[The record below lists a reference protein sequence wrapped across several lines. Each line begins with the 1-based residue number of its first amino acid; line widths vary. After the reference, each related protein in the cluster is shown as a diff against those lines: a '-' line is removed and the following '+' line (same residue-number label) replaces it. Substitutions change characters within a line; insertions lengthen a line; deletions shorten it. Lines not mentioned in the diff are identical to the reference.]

1 MQKGEVGKWIRVK
14 TIFNAMGLNSGGVG
28 SSAEV
33 DLIAYFRSTVHCA
46 RLVISQYDGAFPPI
60 VPEGGIMPLDHSA
73 KPQGV
78 LSHET

>member
-14 TIFNAMGLNSGGVG
+14 TIFSAMGLNSGGVG

-46 RLVISQYDGAFPPI
+46 RLVISQFDGAFPPI
-60 VPEGGIMPLDHSA
+60 VHTILDAVPPNKDEDGS
-73 KPQGV
+73 KWTP
-78 LSHET
+78 